1 VDYIRGEYG
10 KFTQVSLSNLKRR
23 FAKLDLNGDAA
34 LNIFEFRHAVS
45 GMATHLEAARLSD
58 GECDRLFEYLDAVH
72 DGAVVW
78 DEFQAIY
85 LALNDPKKAR
95 ALPADIRNA
104 CIKMQYASIP
114 DPNKCVSTCVCV
126 CLGAA
131 CVALW
136 PACVCL
142 WTTHACPSAPS
153 WSHPSP
159 WSSPWPLPP
168 SLLVRY
174 RTGISTCSRA
184 SRPTTASP
192 SWPTWPSNR

>member
-1 VDYIRGEYG
+1 MPTRDVRTPCDVPALTVPRPTSSSCLLQVDYIRGEYG

-45 GMATHLEAARLSD
+45 GMATHLEAAQLSD
-58 GECDRLFEYLDAVH
+58 GECDRFFEYLDAVH

-114 DPNKCVSTCVCV
+114 DPNKCVSMSVFWGRRVSPCGR
-126 CLGAA
+126 LA
-131 CVALW
+131 C
-136 PACVCL
+136 ACGRR
-142 WTTHACPSAPS
+142 TTP
-153 WSHPSP
+153 
-159 WSSPWPLPP
+159 
-168 SLLVRY
+168 
-174 RTGISTCSRA
+174 I
-184 SRPTTASP
+184 
-192 SWPTWPSNR
+192 